1 MGEGRSVLQNRL
13 EAAEGLAIPV
23 RVIIGK
29 PEYSKGSDTASGRVW
44 DVVRKTLNPARVQ
57 WGWFSSLVGSSST
70 LARRFRSTYYASF
83 VVTCIN
89 AKNAVT
95 FNGASAAFMKLV
107 TEMGP
112 EAHLSAMNFCLVP
125 HWDSQRVCRMISG
138 LFGGNTCPSDVTIE
152 PRAVDYACVDFQAE
166 WTGNERALFSLG
178 GHAFVSV
185 VHLQPLFV

>member
-1 MGEGRSVLQNRL
+1 MGCRKEDIESCPS
-13 EAAEGLAIPV
+13 PV
-23 RVIIGK
+23 
-29 PEYSKGSDTASGRVW
+29 
-44 DVVRKTLNPARVQ
+44 
-57 WGWFSSLVGSSST
+57 GWFSSLVGSSST

-166 WTGNERALFSLG
+166 SGLEMNALCSALAVTRSCRSFTFNLCSYDSPSMVKVWPTRFSRTERHHDLLCST
-178 GHAFVSV
+178 
-185 VHLQPLFV
+185 